1 MFVNWMQIAIW
12 EIIINKK
19 ESHMVYSFNFSKE
32 DEVDVIQVLETK
44 NGYVYFQDGDRK
56 GRIEEKFFAMNFTH
70 VEAPLV

>member
-1 MFVNWMQIAIW
+1 
-12 EIIINKK
+12 
-19 ESHMVYSFNFSKE
+19 MVYSFNFSAE